1 MFRTRQRDIEEFTV
15 KPQTRPHVDSSNPS
29 SRRTVITRLVGTL
42 VLGGAMFSAPGC
54 EWDGWLIDPS
64 VVGRWEHTPTVVPIL
79 DRIDIIERDTGE
91 FADVTDILPEDLIPE
106 PSDYRSGPG
115 DLIQIDILEFLEG
128 GAAVQY
134 QRQIDTRG
142 FIDVPQLGRL
152 YIANLTREE
161 IEEEVKRTIR
171 EADLLDDPLA
181 TVQFLARREQAFS
194 IFGAIPGVGRYQI
207 PSPDFRLLEA
217 MTDAGGVSPTIP
229 FVYIIRQ
236 VPLDQSVRT
245 GFQLQGQDPGSNS
258 TTTQGQPN
266 QNQDEVIDLEQL
278 IDELTDD
285 EGGSP
290 NPGYLGLGEL
300 GGDQPVANRN
310 VAPTRLAMLEQD
322 GQDPIVD
329 LFDSDSPAPES
340 TNTSAASN
348 VSTQSAKWVF
358 LDGQWR
364 KVTRASSQNS
374 SLPEGADPLSVG
386 SINIQD
392 LVTQRVI
399 RVPIKP
405 LLQGLAQYN
414 IVVRPGD
421 VISVPG
427 PDQGFVYLGGPGIA
441 RGGVYALPQAGRLTL
456 TKAVIAAGGL
466 SAVGIPQRIDLTRM
480 VGPDRQATVRLDL
493 KAIFEGTQPD
503 IFLKPDDTVNFG
515 TNFWATPLAII
526 RGGFRM
532 TYGFGF
538 LLDRNFGND
547 VFGAPPTNFTNN

>member
-1 MFRTRQRDIEEFTV
+1 MVKPRTRTSVETSA
-15 KPQTRPHVDSSNPS
+15 PATRSALLA
-29 SRRTVITRLVGTL
+29 RITGTL
-42 VLGGAMFSAPGC
+42 LLGGTLLATAGC

-79 DRIDIIERDTGE
+79 DRIDIIERDAGE

-115 DLIQIDILEFLEG
+115 DLVQVDILEFLEG

-161 IEEEVKRTIR
+161 IEEEVKRAIR

-194 IFGAIPGVGRYQI
+194 IFGAIAGVGRYQI

-245 GFQLQGQDPGSNS
+245 GFQIQGRDPSSTPQSTQSNQSQD
-258 TTTQGQPN
+258 
-266 QNQDEVIDLEQL
+266 DELDLESL
-278 IDELTDD
+278 IDELTNDD
-285 EGGSP
+285 GDFPE
-290 NPGYLGLGEL
+290 PGYLGLSEL
-300 GGDQPVANRN
+300 GEALPVANR
-310 VAPTRLAMLEQD
+310 AAEPLRLALLAQD
-322 GQDPIVD
+322 GQDPIID
-329 LFDSDSPAPES
+329 LFDSDTPAPQS
-340 TNTSAASN
+340 SSGFNRPNAAP
-348 VSTQSAKWVF
+348 QSAKWVF

-364 KVTRASSQNS
+364 KVTRSTSLNASG
-374 SLPEGADPLSVG
+374 LPEGSDPLAND

-399 RVPIKP
+399 RVPVKP

-547 VFGAPPTNFTNN
+547 VFGAPPTNFTR

>member
-1 MFRTRQRDIEEFTV
+1 MEASGNA
-15 KPQTRPHVDSSNPS
+15 K
-29 SRRTVITRLVGTL
+29 RRASITRALGTL
-42 VLGGAMFSAPGC
+42 VLGGALLAAPGC

-79 DRIDIIERDTGE
+79 DRIDVIERDTGE

-115 DLIQIDILEFLEG
+115 DIIQVDILEFLEG

-152 YIANLTREE
+152 YVANLTREE
-161 IEEEVKRTIR
+161 IEEEIKRTIR

-181 TVQFLARREQAFS
+181 TVQFLARREQSFS

-207 PSPDFRLLEA
+207 PSSDFRLLEA
-217 MTDAGGVSPTIP
+217 ITDAGGVSPTIP

-245 GFQLQGQDPGSNS
+245 GFQLPGRNQNSGQPGGQD
-258 TTTQGQPN
+258 QQPPRDTGPSLD
-266 QNQDEVIDLEQL
+266 QLLEELSGDEEID
-278 IDELTDD
+278 
-285 EGGSP
+285 GGS
-290 NPGYLGLGEL
+290 PGYLGLTDL
-300 GGDQPVANRN
+300 GDDQPISNTQAQ
-310 VAPTRLAMLEQD
+310 PTRLAMLEQD

-329 LFDSDSPAPES
+329 LYDSDAPTTPSSNGATSGQSPYG
-340 TNTSAASN
+340 
-348 VSTQSAKWVF
+348 TQSAKWVF

-364 KVTRASSQNS
+364 KVTRASNQNS
-374 SLPEGADPLSVG
+374 GLPEGEDPLADDT
-386 SINIQD
+386 INIDD

-399 RVPIKP
+399 RVPVKP

-414 IVVRPGD
+414 MVVRPGD

-427 PDQGFVYLGGPGIA
+427 PDQGFVYLGGPGIN

-466 SAVGIPQRIDLTRM
+466 SAVGIPQRVDLTRM

-503 IFLKPDDTVNFG
+503 IFLKPDDTLNFG

-547 VFGAPPTNFTNN
+547 VFGAPPTNFSNN

>member
-1 MFRTRQRDIEEFTV
+1 MFRTRHRDIEELMV
-15 KPQTRPHVDSSNPS
+15 KPRTRTSVETSAPATRSALLA
-29 SRRTVITRLVGTL
+29 RITGTL
-42 VLGGAMFSAPGC
+42 LLGGTLLATAGC

-79 DRIDIIERDTGE
+79 DRIDIIERDAGE

-115 DLIQIDILEFLEG
+115 DLVQVDILEFLEG

-161 IEEEVKRTIR
+161 IEEEVKRAIR

-194 IFGAIPGVGRYQI
+194 IFGAIAGVGRYQI

-245 GFQLQGQDPGSNS
+245 GFQIQGRDPSSTPQSTQSNQSQD
-258 TTTQGQPN
+258 
-266 QNQDEVIDLEQL
+266 DELDLESL
-278 IDELTDD
+278 IDELTNDNGD
-285 EGGSP
+285 FPE
-290 NPGYLGLGEL
+290 PGYLGLSEL
-300 GGDQPVANRN
+300 GDAQPVANR
-310 VAPTRLAMLEQD
+310 AAEPLRLALLAQD
-322 GQDPIVD
+322 GQDPIID
-329 LFDSDSPAPES
+329 LFDSDTPAPQS
-340 TNTSAASN
+340 SSGFNRPNAAP
-348 VSTQSAKWVF
+348 QSAKWVF

-364 KVTRASSQNS
+364 KVTRSTSLNASG
-374 SLPEGADPLSVG
+374 LPEGSDPLAND

-399 RVPIKP
+399 RVPVKP

-547 VFGAPPTNFTNN
+547 VFGAPPTNFTR

>member
-1 MFRTRQRDIEEFTV
+1 MVKPRTRTSVETSA
-15 KPQTRPHVDSSNPS
+15 PATRSALLA
-29 SRRTVITRLVGTL
+29 RITGTL
-42 VLGGAMFSAPGC
+42 LLGGTLLATAGC

-79 DRIDIIERDTGE
+79 DRIDIIERDAGE

-115 DLIQIDILEFLEG
+115 DLVQVDILEFLEG

-161 IEEEVKRTIR
+161 IEEEVKRAIR

-194 IFGAIPGVGRYQI
+194 IFGAIAGVGRYQI

-245 GFQLQGQDPGSNS
+245 GFQIQGRDPSSTPQSTQSNQSQD
-258 TTTQGQPN
+258 
-266 QNQDEVIDLEQL
+266 DELDLESL
-278 IDELTDD
+278 IDELTNDNGD
-285 EGGSP
+285 FPE
-290 NPGYLGLGEL
+290 PGYLGLSEL
-300 GGDQPVANRN
+300 GDAQPVANR
-310 VAPTRLAMLEQD
+310 AAEPLRLALLAQD
-322 GQDPIVD
+322 GQDPIID
-329 LFDSDSPAPES
+329 LFDSDTPAPQS
-340 TNTSAASN
+340 SSGFNRPNAAP
-348 VSTQSAKWVF
+348 QSAKWVF

-364 KVTRASSQNS
+364 KVTRSTSLNASG
-374 SLPEGADPLSVG
+374 LPEGSDPLAND

-399 RVPIKP
+399 RVPVKP

-547 VFGAPPTNFTNN
+547 VFGAPPTNFTR